1 MERTLRLTLE
11 YDGTAFA
18 GWARQPGLRTIEG
31 TLGTALDSLWPG
43 SSDSLAVAGR
53 TDAGVHAS
61 HQVASVVVAGGP
73 PPERTADALR
83 SLLPRDL
90 AVVASDEAPAW
101 FHARFSAL
109 ARRYQYRVLTRRPRS
124 PLRAARALHHAS
136 PIDRDALHACAALV
150 AGEHDF
156 GAFTPTATPGAR
168 RIRHVTGCSWR
179 AQGDELVLEIE
190 ADAFLHHMVRTL
202 VGTMLQVARHAR
214 SEESFA
220 GLLGGSPRQIAG
232 PTAPP
237 HALTL
242 TDVRYAGDVPGG
254 DRIRCYV
261 TRERR
266 GARELLVLEE
276 DAGLTV
282 PVAEFAPCERVDL
295 AAYRT
300 VRASTGVELGGVPRP
315 LGMTCDAGQRT
326 RAVWLQAPS
335 GTGDLWVHRPDAARD
350 PVTCRFAALPQSLSQ
365 ETAPQLDRLADG
377 VLWAHEP

>member
-11 YDGTAFA
+11 YDGAHFG
-18 GWARQPGLRTIEG
+18 GWARQPHRRTIEG
-31 TLGTALDSLWPG
+31 TLVAALEALWPG
-43 SSDSLAVAGR
+43 SSPSLAVAGR

-61 HQVASVVVAGGP
+61 HQVASVLAVGGP

-90 AVVASDEAPAW
+90 AVISSAEAPSV

-109 ARRYQYRVLTRRPRS
+109 ARRYEYRVLARRPRS
-124 PLRAARALHHAS
+124 PLRAARVLHHAS
-136 PIDRDALHACAALV
+136 PIDREALAACAALV

-168 RIRHVTGCSWR
+168 RLRHVTHCAWR
-179 AQGDELVLEIE
+179 ADGDELVLEIE

-214 SEESFA
+214 SVESF
-220 GLLGGSPRQIAG
+220 GRLLTGVPREIAG

-237 HALTL
+237 HALEL
-242 TDVRYAGDVPGG
+242 TGVRYAGDVASA

-261 TRERR
+261 TRERA
-266 GARELLVLEE
+266 GARELLLL
-276 DAGLTV
+276 DRAGGPAV
-282 PVAEFAPCERVDL
+282 PVAAFEPGERVDL

-300 VRASTGVELGGVPRP
+300 VRACTGVELSSIPRP
-315 LGMTCDAGQRT
+315 LGMTCDASLAAAERRT
-326 RAVWLQAPS
+326 RAVWLQAPEEV
-335 GTGDLWVHRPDAARD
+335 GDAWVHGAVA
-350 PVTCRFAALPQSLSQ
+350 CRFAVLPPALSP
-365 ETAPQLDRLADG
+365 EEAPQLERLST
-377 VLWAHEP
+377 LR